1 MAAKK
6 ASKKTAKTT
15 TRKTAA
21 KKAARKPA
29 AKKALSKKQ
38 LAQRKYAGAMSGI
51 RKRATTAKGGKGRVA
66 TRSAATT
73 LRRKLGLK
81 TA

>member
-6 ASKKTAKTT
+6 ASRKTAKKA
-15 TRKTAA
+15 TRKT
-21 KKAARKPA
+21 

-38 LAQRKYAGAMSGI
+38 VAQRKYAGAMSGI
-51 RKRATTAKGGKGRVA
+51 RKRAATAKGGKGRVKKRA
-66 TRSAATT
+66 AATG

-81 TA
+81 SA